1 MRLKKVELFENIRK
15 DYFVHKKSIREIARN
30 HGIHRRQV
38 RQAIANAIPP
48 FRKASIRSGTVLT
61 PVFKQKIN
69 KWLEEDLS
77 APRKQRHTGR
87 RVYERLIE
95 LHGYQGSEVTVRSYV
110 YQNRKESGV
119 STKVYVP
126 QVYLPGM
133 EAEVDWYE
141 AMVDFPS
148 GRTKIYIFQMR
159 SCYSGREFH
168 MAFSRQN
175 QQAFLEG
182 HAMAFSYFGGVF
194 KTIRYDNLT
203 SAVKKVLK
211 GRKRIETERFVTMR
225 SHYLFAS
232 NFCLPGLQGAH
243 EKGGVE
249 CGVGRFRRSHFVPVP
264 KISGLEELNQQLL
277 KFCQKDDQRIIIG
290 KTNSI
295 TEDWKNEESQLSPLP
310 IEAFSAV
317 NVISAGV
324 NNKSLITANGNH
336 YSVPVFYVGQTVEAH
351 VRTETITI
359 IKQGKIIAKHQRCYE
374 QHKTIVELDHYL
386 SLLKHKPGG
395 LSGSLALKQAR
406 DNGKWPNCFEKY
418 WQELITKYGAHDANK
433 QLVNFLWWARDFELA
448 EVEKLITTAMDIGCY
463 HIESIQSL
471 MRQQINNT
479 EPAIP
484 LSDELLG
491 ELTQY
496 NRPKDGIEQYDLL
509 LEARL

>member
-15 DYFVHKKSIREIARN
+15 DYFVHKKSIREIARC

-38 RQAIANAIPP
+38 RQAISSAIPP
-48 FRKASIRSGTVLT
+48 FRKASVRSGTVLT
-61 PVFKQKIN
+61 PLFKQKIN
-69 KWLEEDLS
+69 EWLEEDLS

-87 RVYERLIE
+87 RVYERLVE
-95 LHGYQGSEVTVRSYV
+95 LHAYQGSEVTVRSYV
-110 YQNRKESGV
+110 YQNRKESGA

-126 QVYLPGM
+126 QIYLPGM

-182 HAMAFSYFGGVF
+182 HAMAFNYFGGVF
-194 KTIRYDNLT
+194 KTVRYDNLT
-203 SAVKKVLK
+203 SAIKKVLK

-225 SHYLFAS
+225 SHYLFTS

-277 KFCQKDDQRIIIG
+277 NFCQKDDQRTIIG
-290 KTNSI
+290 KANSI
-295 TEDWKNEESQLSPLP
+295 IKDWNDEVPQLAALP
-310 IEAFSAV
+310 IEAFSAMDV
-317 NVISAGV
+317 VIARV
-324 NNKSLITANGNH
+324 NNKSLVTVNCNH
-336 YSVPVFYVGQTVEAH
+336 YSVPVFYVGQNVEAH
-351 VRTETITI
+351 VHTETVTI
-359 IKQGKIIAKHQRCYE
+359 IKQSKIIAEHRRNYGH
-374 QHKTIVELDHYL
+374 HKMVVELAHYL
-386 SLLKHKPGG
+386 SLLRHKPGG

-406 DNGKWPNCFEKY
+406 DNGKWTNVFEKY
-418 WQELITKYGAHDANK
+418 WQGLIAKYGTSDANR
-433 QLVNFLWWARDFELA
+433 QLVHLLWWARDFELTQ
-448 EVEKLITTAMDIGCY
+448 VERLIATAMEIGCY
-463 HIESIQSL
+463 QLESIQSL
-471 MRQQINNT
+471 MRQQMNNA
-479 EPAIP
+479 EPAVP

-491 ELTQY
+491 ELTRY
-496 NRPKDGIEQYDLL
+496 NRPKNGIEQYDLL
-509 LEARL
+509 LGARL